1 MLRREAPNIG
11 RIDARKAKCN
21 YSVGFVKIL
30 SNLVKPLNVSLI
42 MADLW
47 LLRSD
52 AEDQVLLL
60 LTASCVWLGSCSMCK
75 P

>member
-1 MLRREAPNIG
+1 MLRREAPDIG

-21 YSVGFVKIL
+21 YSVGFVKTL
-30 SNLVKPLNVSLI
+30 SNPAKPLNVSLI

-52 AEDQVLLL
+52 AEDQALLL
-60 LTASCVWLGSCSMCK
+60 ITMNCV
-75 P
+75 

>member
-1 MLRREAPNIG
+1 MLRREAPDIG
-11 RIDARKAKCN
+11 RIDARKSKCN

-30 SNLVKPLNVSLI
+30 SDLAKPLNVSLI

-52 AEDQVLLL
+52 AEDQALLL
-60 LTASCVWLGSCSMCK
+60 ITVNCV
-75 P
+75 

>member
-1 MLRREAPNIG
+1 MLRREAPDIG

-30 SNLVKPLNVSLI
+30 SDLAKPLNVSLI
-42 MADLW
+42 MADRW

-52 AEDQVLLL
+52 AEDQALLL
-60 LTASCVWLGSCSMCK
+60 ITMNCV
-75 P
+75 